1 MLLRHKKIIHQLK
14 KYANHFSFF
23 FSTTENLMLLRHTQ
37 ETTQL
42 KKYAN

>member
-1 MLLRHKKIIHQLK
+1 MQIILAFYSLLQ
-14 KYANHFSFF
+14 
-23 FSTTENLMLLRHTQ
+23 ENLMLLRHTQ